1 MTRTKTKES
10 DARSFRIRQDI
21 CARMDKYSDTS
32 HIPRTAIV
40 EMALEEFLDRVG
52 AERVEDDIMTANDAH
67 PLWNQ
72 PAQAQ
77 PVSESSSVSNVPPYN
92 SYNRPAIRKS
102 MLQQTD
108 FSLLQKM
115 NGRK

>member
-1 MTRTKTKES
+1 MARTKTKES

-21 CARMDKYSDTS
+21 CARMDKYSDKS

-52 AERVEDDIMTANDAH
+52 AERVEDDIMTTSDAH

-77 PVSESSSVSNVPPYN
+77 PVSEPSNVSNVPPYN
-92 SYNRPAIRKS
+92 RPPIRKS